1 MVVTSSREA
10 AVKYKKE
17 FERYIA
23 AHGYTNIHALVA
35 FSGKITIDGDT
46 YSEESMNNISE
57 EELRKEFDRSYY
69 QVLLVANKYQTGF
82 DQPKLVAMY
91 IDKKLKGVAAV
102 QTLSRL
108 NRIYPPY
115 DKRTFVLDF
124 KNEYEDIKKAFAPYY
139 ESTELFETIS
149 PHDIRDLDTAI
160 DGYDI
165 LNEEDIEAFNNYLY
179 LTKRSS
185 KDKSKMWSLLDNA
198 LQKIKTKPLAEQ
210 IAIRTT
216 IRRFLKVY
224 CFIIQ
229 ATAYENIS
237 LHKRYNYLSYLIKEI
252 DVSGGG
258 NDFDIADKITVSSFV
273 QKQTSVNKVAEIEA
287 KYEVKIQKPKPAMPE
302 VEQLKML
309 SVIIEE
315 INAQYGVNYEK
326 DVATKSA
333 LQIRDLLL
341 KDERLKASA
350 KSNSLADFRFAYE
363 DSVSDALVNGYEQN
377 VDFYTLL
384 LGNAEIRERITN
396 VFMEEIYRILRGE
409 K

>member
-1 MVVTSSREA
+1 MVIQCNKFSTILCLLFD
-10 AVKYKKE
+10 VK
-17 FERYIA
+17 
-23 AHGYTNIHALVA
+23 
-35 FSGKITIDGDT
+35 
-46 YSEESMNNISE
+46 
-57 EELRKEFDRSYY
+57 
-69 QVLLVANKYQTGF
+69 
-82 DQPKLVAMY
+82 PKW
-91 IDKKLKGVAAV
+91 
-102 QTLSRL
+102 R
-108 NRIYPPY
+108 
-115 DKRTFVLDF
+115 
-124 KNEYEDIKKAFAPYY
+124 
-139 ESTELFETIS
+139 
-149 PHDIRDLDTAI
+149 AI
-160 DGYDI
+160 VFR
-165 LNEEDIEAFNNYLY
+165 NS
-179 LTKRSS
+179 SS
-185 KDKSKMWSLLDNA
+185 KIVYSLEA
-198 LQKIKTKPLAEQ
+198 
-210 IAIRTT
+210 
-216 IRRFLKVY
+216 
-224 CFIIQ
+224 
-229 ATAYENIS
+229 S
-237 LHKRYNYLSYLIKEI
+237 
-252 DVSGGG
+252 
-258 NDFDIADKITVSSFV
+258 DIADKITVSSFV

>member
-1 MVVTSSREA
+1 
-10 AVKYKKE
+10 
-17 FERYIA
+17 
-23 AHGYTNIHALVA
+23 
-35 FSGKITIDGDT
+35 
-46 YSEESMNNISE
+46 
-57 EELRKEFDRSYY
+57 
-69 QVLLVANKYQTGF
+69 
-82 DQPKLVAMY
+82 
-91 IDKKLKGVAAV
+91 
-102 QTLSRL
+102 
-108 NRIYPPY
+108 
-115 DKRTFVLDF
+115 
-124 KNEYEDIKKAFAPYY
+124 
-139 ESTELFETIS
+139 
-149 PHDIRDLDTAI
+149 
-160 DGYDI
+160 
-165 LNEEDIEAFNNYLY
+165 
-179 LTKRSS
+179 
-185 KDKSKMWSLLDNA
+185 
-198 LQKIKTKPLAEQ
+198 
-210 IAIRTT
+210 
-216 IRRFLKVY
+216 VY